1 MRTIAKL
8 FCTQKVRIF
17 TFSVYSVYF
26 SIFSTAIPASNIATN
41 LSTWFNED
49 IKLITSWLIAF

>member
-17 TFSVYSVYF
+17 TFHVNSVYF
-26 SIFSTAIPASNIATN
+26 SIFSTARQAIDGEMQAIV
-41 LSTWFNED
+41 
-49 IKLITSWLIAF
+49 

>member
-1 MRTIAKL
+1 MRTIATS
-8 FCTQKVRIF
+8 FSMQIVRIF
-17 TFSVYSVYF
+17 TFHVNSVYF
-26 SIFSTAIPASNIATN
+26 SIFSTLIPASNIATN